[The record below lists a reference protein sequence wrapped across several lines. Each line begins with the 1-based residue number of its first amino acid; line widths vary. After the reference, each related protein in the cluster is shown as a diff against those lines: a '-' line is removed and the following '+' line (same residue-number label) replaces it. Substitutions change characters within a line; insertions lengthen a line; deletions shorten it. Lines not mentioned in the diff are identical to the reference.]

1 MPQKLL
7 FITPKI
13 DESHDDLA
21 FASLWAKAFNEA
33 DFDVQVICTSKG
45 KNSLD
50 FPVYSLGGERSV
62 SRFGQFLKFQKLI
75 MTLKY
80 DRVFVHMTPRWLA
93 AGSWFWWLRRK
104 PHYLWFTHYT
114 RTLALKR

>member
-93 AGSWFWWLRRK
+93 AGSWFWW
-104 PHYLWFTHYT
+104 
-114 RTLALKR
+114 